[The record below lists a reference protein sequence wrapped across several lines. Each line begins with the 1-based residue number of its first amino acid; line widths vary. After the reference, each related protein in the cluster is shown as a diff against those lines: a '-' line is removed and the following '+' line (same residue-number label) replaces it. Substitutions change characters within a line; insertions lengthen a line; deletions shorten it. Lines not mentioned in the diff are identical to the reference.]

1 MQYRPDTRAQ
11 CFQIITG
18 RAFIDI
24 QTQNI
29 TECLRIMTGLPQG
42 PGKSWTQLCSGNSPN
57 GPMTRPGPGPTS
69 EKLTSDLALVH
80 GGGPWP
86 GLSPGAPLLPGQ
98 IRAELCHWCI
108 NTKIRSSDYILQPF
122 KTPTIIIKLKELEMF
137 KANMEHLVNSIS
149 SRFQL
154 SLTHPEPSI
163 IRIRLLQCKHL
174 AFLVD

>member
-42 PGKSWTQLCSGNSPN
+42 PGKLWTQLCSGNSPN

-86 GLSPGAPLLPGQ
+86 GLSPGAHCCPGRYGPSSVTGASIPRSDLQIISCNLLKRQ
-98 IRAELCHWCI
+98 QL
-108 NTKIRSSDYILQPF
+108 NKN
-122 KTPTIIIKLKELEMF
+122 KLKEVEMF

-149 SRFQL
+149 SRF
-154 SLTHPEPSI
+154 
-163 IRIRLLQCKHL
+163 
-174 AFLVD
+174 